1 MSIPNLDPVV
11 PHVPSTLAPHWQLAS
26 QLTRQTLLLLLFS
39 RACPARPLAQL
50 MYRFAVDGDLFEHHA
65 QDELDAWRLAFQQA
79 LAQVRHDEGLDWN
92 AEVDLGL

>member
-1 MSIPNLDPVV
+1 MSTPNLDPVV
-11 PHVPSTLAPHWQLAS
+11 PHVRSSLAPHWQLAS
-26 QLTRQTLLLLLFS
+26 QFTRQTLLLLLFS

-50 MYRFAVDGDLFEHHA
+50 MYHFAVDGDLFEHHA